1 MPVPVFGFVSAH
13 PPVLDGGAAADQESR
28 VLL

>member
-1 MPVPVFGFVSAH
+1 MPVPVFDFVRAH